1 MESTADFIKHS
12 KTINEGTTCYI
23 MMHESNVTYKLYKR
37 AVDYILKNSEYELEE
52 NDTLN
57 RLNYIVSKK
66 RDVKMTD
73 IPDDILTFKGKAV
86 GVPLTYYSNGISL
99 KDYLMDN
106 KDNVDVDLIKQ
117 KIIDIVNELINNGII
132 PTDPH
137 LDNFLIIYKDDG
149 SYEIKMIDVDDQY
162 ISIYPDNKRDVWYD
176 SEVAAC
182 YRVIDLSFEQIYNS
196 SRIK

>member
-1 MESTADFIKHS
+1 MEITADFIKHS

-23 MMHESNVTYKLYKR
+23 MMHESNITYKLYKR

-52 NDTLN
+52 NETLN

-66 RDVKMTD
+66 KDVKMTD

-137 LDNFLIIYKDDG
+137 LDNFLICYNDDG